1 MPGLV
6 LPIIRMTVGR
16 SVPVSKQI
24 VELALNHP
32 PDARRAHVLLSLA
45 DQLLFL
51 IGQHVPEA
59 SARKAA
65 ALRQRIDGWRAAL
78 HQATDPFELAAL
90 ARQIVLDCE
99 AMLTRLHGEA
109 ADREA
114 EFVDLVSTLRGVVQ
128 AIEGNS
134 SRFDAEMQRS
144 AAEMERMTDIQDIRE
159 LKRVLAREV
168 LVLRTAIVE
177 RQKAEA
183 RTTERLA
190 AQVKTLE
197 DNLQKA
203 RAEAATDALTGV
215 PNRGGFDVAVREWIA
230 RAVGENWT
238 FTLGMIDL
246 DDFKRV
252 NDTHGHQVGDR
263 VLIAATQL
271 LTDAAEPGEVVSR
284 YGGEEFAFLMHSP
297 TVAQAKARL
306 TAVMQHIAPAYEY
319 ELGGE
324 KRHVT
329 FSFSAGVT
337 EYASGDTPDS
347 LVKRA
352 DEALYDAKRR
362 GKKRVEC
369 RTRSFLRALVG

>member
-1 MPGLV
+1 MSNQL
-6 LPIIRMTVGR
+6 
-16 SVPVSKQI
+16 
-24 VELALNHP
+24 VELALNRP

-51 IGQHVPEA
+51 IGQHVPES
-59 SARKAA
+59 SARKATA
-65 ALRQRIDGWRAAL
+65 IRQRIDAWRAAL
-78 HQATDPFELAAL
+78 HQETDPFELAAL
-90 ARQIVLDCE
+90 ARQVVLDCE
-99 AMLTRLHGEA
+99 TMLNRLHGEA

-114 EFVDLVSTLRGVVQ
+114 EFVDLVSTLRGVVE
-128 AIEGNS
+128 AIRGHA
-134 SRFDAEMQRS
+134 RQFDAEMQHS
-144 AAEMERMTDIQDIRE
+144 AGELDRLADIQDIRE
-159 LKRVLAREV
+159 LKRALAREV
-168 LVLRTAIVE
+168 IVLRTTIVE

-215 PNRGGFDVAVREWIA
+215 PNRGGFDMAVREWIA
-230 RAVGENWT
+230 RAVSEHWA

-246 DDFKRV
+246 DDFKRI

-271 LTDAAEPGEVVSR
+271 LTDAAEQGEVVSR
-284 YGGEEFAFLMHSP
+284 YGGEEFAFLMHAP
-297 TVAQAKARL
+297 TAAQAKARL

-319 ELGGE
+319 EIGGE

-329 FSFSAGVT
+329 FTFSAGVT

>member
-1 MPGLV
+1 
-6 LPIIRMTVGR
+6 
-16 SVPVSKQI
+16 VSNQL
-24 VELALNHP
+24 VELALNRP

-51 IGQHVPEA
+51 IGQHVPES
-59 SARKAA
+59 SARKATA
-65 ALRQRIDGWRAAL
+65 IRQRIDAWRAAL
-78 HQATDPFELAAL
+78 HQETDPFELAAL
-90 ARQIVLDCE
+90 ARQVVLDCE
-99 AMLTRLHGEA
+99 TMLNRLHGEA

-114 EFVDLVSTLRGVVQ
+114 EFVDLVSTLRGVVE
-128 AIEGNS
+128 AIRGHA
-134 SRFDAEMQRS
+134 RQFDAEMQHS
-144 AAEMERMTDIQDIRE
+144 AGELDRLADIQDIRE
-159 LKRVLAREV
+159 LKRALAREV
-168 LVLRTAIVE
+168 IVLRTTIVE

-215 PNRGGFDVAVREWIA
+215 PNRGGFDMAVREWIA
-230 RAVGENWT
+230 RAVSEHWA

-246 DDFKRV
+246 DDFKRI

-271 LTDAAEPGEVVSR
+271 LTDAAEQGEVVSR
-284 YGGEEFAFLMHSP
+284 YGGEEFAFLMYAP
-297 TVAQAKARL
+297 TAAQAKARL
-306 TAVMQHIAPAYEY
+306 TTVMQHIAPAYEY
-319 ELGGE
+319 EIGGE

-329 FSFSAGVT
+329 FTFSAGVT